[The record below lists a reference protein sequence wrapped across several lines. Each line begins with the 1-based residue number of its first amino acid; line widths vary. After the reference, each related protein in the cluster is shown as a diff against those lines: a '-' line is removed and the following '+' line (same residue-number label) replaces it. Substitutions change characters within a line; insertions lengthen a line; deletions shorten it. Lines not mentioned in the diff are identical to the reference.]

1 MSHKQWWNNLCSS
14 SSCNRK
20 PQSLAFLFLCFFFFH
35 KTQAA
40 AKNWNNTA
48 RLETWKICKAESI
61 LVNGEM
67 MCESVLD
74 VQIKKIDSQLQ
85 YGL

>member
-1 MSHKQWWNNLCSS
+1 MSRVTHVSQPVMKQPVFFF
-14 SSCNRK
+14 K
-20 PQSLAFLFLCFFFFH
+20 PQQKAPKSGFLFFFFSH

-48 RLETWKICKAESI
+48 RLETWKISKAESI

-74 VQIKKIDSQLQ
+74 VQIKKIDSQL
-85 YGL
+85 

>member
-1 MSHKQWWNNLCSS
+1 MSHNSDETTCVLLQAETESPKVW
-14 SSCNRK
+14 
-20 PQSLAFLFLCFFFFH
+20 LFNFFFFFH

-74 VQIKKIDSQLQ
+74 VQIKKIDSQL
-85 YGL
+85 